1 MAHRDSGAPFQSFR
15 VAVRNSMSC
24 IPCIVFP
31 TSMQVWMA
39 HLENGSAG
47 PFIDLDFALK
57 IATTEAL
64 HLRRL
69 GRPARV
75 VVIDKDGKPAPNG
88 ACAIISAADRHEP
101 AGGL

>member
-1 MAHRDSGAPFQSFR
+1 M
-15 VAVRNSMSC
+15 NC

-31 TSMQVWMA
+31 TSKREWMA
-39 HLENGSAG
+39 HLENGAVG

-64 HLRRL
+64 QLRRL

-75 VVIDKDGKPAPNG
+75 VVIDKVGKTRAERCLCDNFG
-88 ACAIISAADRHEP
+88 RSHDNSP
-101 AGGL
+101 AGGA